1 MLAGSD
7 MRIGEIA
14 QAVGYE
20 DKKFFNT
27 IFKKI
32 VKMTPREYR
41 NLSSVKGKGSGAV
54 NSDERL

>member
-20 DKKFFNT
+20 DKKFFNSV
-27 IFKKI
+27 FKRI

-41 NLSSVKGKGSGAV
+41 NLWAAKGSQ
-54 NSDERL
+54 ERK